1 MKKFPIAQFKDFPK
15 ELLLLRRLGTPAA
28 VQDLLNTLP
37 FNFEKDKETYRSP
50 ALALHAQTAHCM
62 EGALI
67 AAAAFWLHGRMP
79 LLMDLKTIDPDVDH
93 VVTLFKEGNRWG
105 AVSKTN
111 HGVLRYR
118 DPVYRD
124 PREIAMSYF
133 NEYFL
138 DSGVKTMRSFSAPF
152 DLSVRFGGSWLTDPG
167 SLYRL
172 VLALDRSPHTDILGA
187 RGARVL
193 RRADPVEIEAGKIV
207 EWKH

>member
-1 MKKFPIAQFKDFPK
+1 MKKFPLAQFNDFPK
-15 ELLLLRRLGTPAA
+15 ELSLLRRLRTPAA
-28 VQDLLNTLP
+28 AQDLLNTLP
-37 FNFEKDKETYRSP
+37 FNFEKDGETYRSP
-50 ALALHAQTAHCM
+50 ALALRARTAHCM

-67 AAAAFWLHGRMP
+67 AAAAFWLHGRAP
-79 LLMDLKTIDPDVDH
+79 LLMDLKTIDLDVDH
-93 VVTLFKEGNRWG
+93 VVALFKEGSRWG

-118 DPVYRD
+118 DPIYRD

-138 DSGVKTMRSFSAPF
+138 DSGVKTMRSFSQPF
-152 DLSVRFGGSWLTDPG
+152 DLSARFGGSWLADPG
-167 SLYRL
+167 SLYNI
-172 VLALDRSPHTDILGA
+172 VLALDRSPHTKILGA

-207 EWKH
+207 EWK